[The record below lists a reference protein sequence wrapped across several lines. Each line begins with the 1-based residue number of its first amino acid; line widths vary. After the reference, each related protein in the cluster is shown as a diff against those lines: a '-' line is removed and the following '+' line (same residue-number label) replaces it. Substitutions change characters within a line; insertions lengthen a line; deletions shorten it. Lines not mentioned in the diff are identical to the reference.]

1 MFGLMIIRKKKYNEL
16 CEACSGSR
24 AVMIDLLGRIRKM
37 NKQLDDALS
46 EEAVPQMSIEYEERE
61 ANVARGDG
69 V

>member
-1 MFGLMIIRKKKYNEL
+1 MFGFMIIRKKKYNEL
-16 CEACSGSR
+16 CEALRASR

-37 NKQLDDALS
+37 NKQLDVALS
-46 EEAVPQMSIEYEERE
+46 EEAVPQMSIECEERE

>member
-16 CEACSGSR
+16 CEACRGSR

-37 NKQLDDALS
+37 NKQLDDVLS
-46 EEAVPQMSIEYEERE
+46 EEAVPQMSIECEERE
-61 ANVARGDG
+61 ANVARGGG